1 MNNNKDRE
9 QKKKHNNKTKEAIK
23 MVENLIIREF

>member
-9 QKKKHNNKTKEAIK
+9 QKKHNNKTKEAIK